1 MKELLFV
8 YGTLKSPTIQKAV
21 FKRTAPKDPDILKGY
36 KKSKFKIRNFF
47 CPVIVS
53 DPNGYVLGLLIEV
66 TKEELI
72 LIDKYETG
80 AYKRKK
86 VTLKSGKESWVYVK
100 S

>member
-8 YGTLKSPTIQKAV
+8 YGTLKSPMIQKAV
-21 FKRTAPKDPDILKGY
+21 FKRTAPKDPDILEGY
-36 KKSKFKIRNFF
+36 KKSTFNIRNFS

-53 DPNGYVLGLLIEV
+53 DPNCCVHGLSIKV
-66 TKEELI
+66 TEEELR

-80 AYKRKK
+80 AYRRKK
-86 VTLKSGKESWVYVK
+86 VMLKSGNESWVYVK